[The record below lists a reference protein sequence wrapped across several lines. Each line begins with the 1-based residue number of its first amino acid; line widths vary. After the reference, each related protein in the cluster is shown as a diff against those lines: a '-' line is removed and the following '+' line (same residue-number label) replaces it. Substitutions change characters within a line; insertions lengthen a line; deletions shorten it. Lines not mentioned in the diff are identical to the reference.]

1 MRSIQHLSELV
12 EVRPIVPFIRESDY
26 AVRKPWHAP
35 NRRLLDYLL
44 IYIQEGQCRF
54 QVDGKEY
61 MFQGGEFCLIQPG
74 SLVELEGVTS
84 TITPFAHLDF
94 FYHPE
99 RTKSFPTKPGQLD
112 LAGYLHLLQPR
123 LNDLHGIHVPV
134 RLQLK
139 NPGRFRDYLMQ
150 MVEAWQNRDP
160 IQQLKAQHLATE
172 LLLIILDEHH
182 SASNLE
188 SASSKPLS
196 WFPSYLSN
204 HLSERLTLHKM
215 AKRANLSISRF
226 STLFKQQFGSSP
238 HQYLLEMR
246 INHAQ
251 ELLEKTDLTLEQIAS
266 YCGFANIHHFSKA
279 YKKKMGMSPGQL
291 RKRGGV
297 YLINDQEEKNE

>member
-1 MRSIQHLSELV
+1 MRFIQHLSELV
-12 EVRPIVPFIRESDY
+12 EERPIVPFIRESDY

-44 IYIQEGQCRF
+44 IYIQEGKCRF
-54 QVDGKEY
+54 HVDGKEY
-61 MFQGGEFCLIQPG
+61 QFQGGEFCLIQPG

-99 RTKSFPTKPGQLD
+99 RKKSFPTKPGQLD
-112 LAGYLHLLQPR
+112 LREYQHLLQPR

-134 RLQLK
+134 KLQLK
-139 NPGRFRDYLMQ
+139 NPGRFRDYLLQ
-150 MVEAWQNRDP
+150 MVEVWQNREP
-160 IQQLKAQHLATE
+160 IQQLKAQQLATDIM
-172 LLLIILDEHH
+172 LIILDEHH
-182 SASNLE
+182 SASQLE
-188 SASSKPLS
+188 SASSKALS

-204 HLSERLTLHKM
+204 HLSERLTLQQM
-215 AKRANLSISRF
+215 AIRANLSVSRF

-246 INHAQ
+246 INHAR

-279 YKKKMGMSPGQL
+279 YKKKMGKSPGQL
-291 RKRGGV
+291 RKRGAGT
-297 YLINDQEEKNE
+297 LTNDQEEKK